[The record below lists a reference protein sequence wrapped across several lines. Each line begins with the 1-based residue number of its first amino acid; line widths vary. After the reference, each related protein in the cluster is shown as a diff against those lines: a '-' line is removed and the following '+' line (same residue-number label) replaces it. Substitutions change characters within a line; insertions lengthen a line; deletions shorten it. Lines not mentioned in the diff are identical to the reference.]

1 MGFFTEHIKQETRF
15 KCKYFTFMNPTDEQ
29 EAYIRDI
36 MQNSMKTTDET
47 EDIDIEGTFDYD
59 LIKWIIL
66 ELSNVGEEIKDKT
79 AEDFNT
85 LIDKGDTVVEELMY
99 QVEILLSEIGTKI
112 TREQS
117 RMIDTVEKYIE
128 LLDVGNKVDNVK
140 TKIVK
145 VFQKKGINLSSEECL
160 ALLSDPQKLTE
171 ALEEA
176 DRNNRNKKPSPTRT
190 RKKKK

>member
-59 LIKWIIL
+59 LIKWIIK
-66 ELSNVGEEIKDKT
+66 ELSNVGEGVDDLS

-99 QVEILLSEIGTKI
+99 QVELLLFEIGTKI
-112 TREQS
+112 TRGQS
-117 RMIDTVEKYIE
+117 RMINTVEKYIE

-140 TKIVK
+140 SKVVE

-176 DRNNRNKKPSPTRT
+176 DRNSKNKKPSPTRT

>member
-59 LIKWIIL
+59 LIKWIIK
-66 ELSNVGEEIKDKT
+66 ELSNVGEGVDDLS

-85 LIDKGDTVVEELMY
+85 LIDKGDIVVEELMY
-99 QVEILLSEIGTKI
+99 QVELLLSEIGTKI

-140 TKIVK
+140 SKVVE

-176 DRNNRNKKPSPTRT
+176 DRNNKNKKPSPTRT

>member
-1 MGFFTEHIKQETRF
+1 MTFFNEHLKEEVRF
-15 KCKYFTFMNPTDEQ
+15 KCKYFTFMNPTVEQ
-29 EAYIRDI
+29 ETYIRDI
-36 MQNSMKTTDET
+36 MQNSMKTTDVS

-59 LIKWIIL
+59 LIKWIIK
-66 ELSNVGEEIKDKT
+66 ELSNVGEGVDDLS

-176 DRNNRNKKPSPTRT
+176 DRNSKNKKPSPTRT

>member
-15 KCKYFTFMNPTDEQ
+15 KCKYFTFMNPTVEQ
-29 EAYIRDI
+29 ETYIRDI
-36 MQNSMKTTDET
+36 MQNSMKSTDET
-47 EDIDIEGTFDYD
+47 EGVDIEGTFDYD

-66 ELSNVGEEIKDKT
+66 ELTNVGEEIKDKT
-79 AEDFNT
+79 AEEFNI
-85 LIDKGDTVVEELMY
+85 LIDKGDTVIEELMY

-176 DRNNRNKKPSPTRT
+176 DRKNKPSPTRT

>member
-1 MGFFTEHIKQETRF
+1 MTFFNEHLKEEVRF
-15 KCKYFTFMNPTDEQ
+15 KCNHFTFMNPTVEQ

-36 MQNSMKTTDET
+36 MQNSMRTTDGS

-59 LIKWIIL
+59 LIKWIIK
-66 ELSNVGEEIKDKT
+66 ELSNVGDGIDELS

-85 LIDKGDTVVEELMY
+85 LIDRGDTTVEELMY

-176 DRNNRNKKPSPTRT
+176 DRKNKTKPSPTRT